1 MIRHLGLA
9 KVLIMVS
16 LIAIVAL
23 AGACGGDDPTPT
35 PQLTAT
41 ATPSPTATAP
51 TVVAPPTNTPRPTP
65 TATPTPRPTPTL
77 SGKVEAKVD
86 RLKVAWIRPR
96 VESNLTWVSSR
107 PELVDKRPSLEY
119 LIGIS
124 RIDGGFVPRL
134 AKRWEMVGPDGKSWK
149 IELEKGVEWHGG
161 YGEFTVEDVIH
172 SGFLITQTES
182 LLPDRGF
189 WRSRLVEA
197 VEAAGGEAATIDDL
211 RPQFEI
217 INDHE
222 FIFRLIKPAAE
233 FEVFASENAELM
245 IQSKKY
251 WDDKGLQGYE
261 DRVIGTGPFEYVERR
276 LDDFVLYKSVED
288 HWRQTPNFK
297 ELWMASVPE
306 NATRLAM
313 LLTGEVHIIGPLTP
327 DLNGQAE
334 QRGMKV
340 LRSKFPGGSWMYQI
354 GGLYYQT
361 PDKIDLTQPFTDKR
375 VRKAMNM
382 AIDRESIREELLGG
396 KATPLY
402 VMNYHQDLAINSLG
416 FNPEWIEDWEATHGY
431 NPEEARKLIKEAGA
445 EGYEFT
451 FYILANP
458 NIPEQNEVAV
468 IMAQQFEAVGL
479 KPKLVESDTGFV
491 GPLYRTKSAH
501 EFIWPNTPSP
511 ISQELMTRFW
521 SYSPDGGW
529 SFESERLD
537 ELFPLLVPT
546 MDPVK
551 RAEILQEIGDI
562 WYYEYQ
568 NINLWWILA
577 EVVIN
582 PDIIKTYEF
591 PGAING
597 IITHLEY
604 VIPQPK

>member
-1 MIRHLGLA
+1 MIRPLGLA

-35 PQLTAT
+35 PQPTAT
-41 ATPSPTATAP
+41 ATPSPTATATP
-51 TVVAPPTNTPRPTP
+51 TTVVAPPTNTPRPTP
-65 TATPTPRPTPTL
+65 TATPTPLPTPTL

-96 VESNLTWVSSR
+96 VESNLTWLSSR

-134 AKRWEMVGPDGKSWK
+134 AKRWEMVGTDGKSWK
-149 IELEKGVEWHGG
+149 IELEKGVKWHGG

-197 VEAAGGEAATIDDL
+197 VEVAGGEAATIDDL

-233 FEVFASENAELM
+233 FEVFTSENAELM

-261 DRVIGTGPFEYVERR
+261 DRVIGTGPYEYVERR

-297 ELWMASVPE
+297 ELWMSSVPE

-313 LLTGEVHIIGPLTP
+313 LLTGEVHIIGPLSP

-361 PDKIDLTQPFTDKR
+361 PDKIDLTQPFTDIR
-375 VRKAMNM
+375 VRKAMN
-382 AIDRESIREELLGG
+382 RPLTES
-396 KATPLY
+396 
-402 VMNYHQDLAINSLG
+402 
-416 FNPEWIEDWEATHGY
+416 
-431 NPEEARKLIKEAGA
+431 
-445 EGYEFT
+445 
-451 FYILANP
+451 
-458 NIPEQNEVAV
+458 
-468 IMAQQFEAVGL
+468 
-479 KPKLVESDTGFV
+479 
-491 GPLYRTKSAH
+491 
-501 EFIWPNTPSP
+501 PSGR
-511 ISQELMTRFW
+511 SC
-521 SYSPDGGW
+521 
-529 SFESERLD
+529 
-537 ELFPLLVPT
+537 
-546 MDPVK
+546 
-551 RAEILQEIGDI
+551 
-562 WYYEYQ
+562 
-568 NINLWWILA
+568 
-577 EVVIN
+577 
-582 PDIIKTYEF
+582 
-591 PGAING
+591 
-597 IITHLEY
+597 
-604 VIPQPK
+604 